1 MTRKQL
7 YASRSEISSAILAIF
22 LGISPMSPVAAED
35 VTNAQ
40 DQTSPA
46 MDQELVKFD
55 SAGSRPYDYE
65 VRLAR
70 ERGEPLGIAHGY
82 PIQGYLTKPRGNGP
96 FPAVVLLHSCNGA
109 SATRRS
115 VANVVTG
122 WGYVALFV
130 DDYTTRG
137 FTEGCKTRF
146 TEGLSDAFGA
156 LLFLSKLPFV
166 DTKRVAV
173 VGFSQGAET
182 ALNIASSRLDSAFDV
197 PGDLRFRSA
206 VAFYPPCR
214 GSTGRLSMPTRIFV
228 GDEDNTT
235 PAKDCERFMERQT
248 NSAADIK
255 LIVYPGANH
264 GFDNPSLAGGKQ
276 LFGMWLK
283 YDATAAK
290 DSYAQMREFLAAK
303 LGD

>member
-1 MTRKQL
+1 MTRKPL
-7 YASRSEISSAILAIF
+7 TSRSEISSAILAIF
-22 LGISPMSPVAAED
+22 LAITPLSHVGAED
-35 VTNAQ
+35 ATNAQ

-115 VANVVTG
+115 VANVVAG

-156 LLFLSKLPFV
+156 LSFLSKLPFV
-166 DTKRVAV
+166 DRKRVAV

-182 ALNIASSRLDSAFDV
+182 ALNIASTRLDSAFDV
-197 PGDLRFRSA
+197 PSDLRFRSA

-214 GSTGRLSMPTRIFV
+214 ASTGRLGMPTRIFI
-228 GDEDNTT
+228 GDEDNT
-235 PAKDCERFMERQT
+235 PSAKDCERFMERQS
-248 NSAADIK
+248 NNPADVK
-255 LIVYPGANH
+255 LVVYAGANH
-264 GFDNPSLAGGKQ
+264 GFDNPSLVDGKR

-290 DSYAQMREFLAAK
+290 DSYIQMREFLAAK

>member
-1 MTRKQL
+1 MTRKPL
-7 YASRSEISSAILAIF
+7 HISRSEISSAILAIF
-22 LGISPMSPVAAED
+22 LAITPISHVAAED
-35 VTNAQ
+35 ATNAQ

-46 MDQELVKFD
+46 MDQELVKFE
-55 SAGSRPYDYE
+55 SAGSRPYEDE
-65 VRLAR
+65 VRLAL
-70 ERGEPLGIAHGY
+70 ERGESLETARGY

-115 VANVVTG
+115 VAKIVAG

-156 LLFLSKLPFV
+156 LLFLSRLPFV
-166 DTKRVAV
+166 DAKRVAV

-182 ALNIASSRLDSAFDV
+182 ALNIASTRLDSAFDV
-197 PGDLRFRSA
+197 PGDLEFRSA

-214 GSTGRLSMPTRIFV
+214 GFTGRLSLPTRIFI

-235 PAKDCERFMERQT
+235 PAKDCERFMERQS
-248 NSAADIK
+248 NSPADIK
-255 LIVYPGANH
+255 LVVYPGANH
-264 GFDNPSLAGGKQ
+264 GFDNPSLADGKR
-276 LFGMWLK
+276 LFGMRLK
-283 YDATAAK
+283 YDPAAAT
-290 DSYAQMREFLAAK
+290 DSSQMREFLAAK

>member
-1 MTRKQL
+1 M
-7 YASRSEISSAILAIF
+7 SR
-22 LGISPMSPVAAED
+22 VAAED
-35 VTNAQ
+35 AANAQ
-40 DQTSPA
+40 ISPA
-46 MDQELVKFD
+46 MDQDLVKFD

-70 ERGEPLGIAHGY
+70 ERGEPLGIARGY
-82 PIQGYLTKPRGNGP
+82 PIQGYLTKPLGNGP

-115 VANVVTG
+115 VANVVAG

-166 DTKRVAV
+166 DMKRVAV

-182 ALNIASSRLDSAFDV
+182 ALNIASTRLDTAFDV
-197 PGDLRFRSA
+197 PDDLRFRSA

-214 GSTGRLSMPTRIFV
+214 GSTGRLSIPTRIFI

-235 PAKDCERFMERQT
+235 PAKDCERFMERQS
-248 NSAADIK
+248 NNPADVK
-255 LIVYPGANH
+255 LVVYPGANH
-264 GFDNPSLAGGKQ
+264 GFDNPSLVDGRR

-290 DSYAQMREFLAAK
+290 DSYVQMHDFLAAK